1 MINEVLIWKD
11 DPMDWIVNRCSQS
24 NFVWIEIWKDFKNLA
39 VEMEEISFSMK
50 YLSFNSNTSLIIE
63 YEIEFFY
70 CLHLVY
76 ILNAKNDP
84 VKGFFFIILHYF
96 YQLLI
101 SERHVISWV
110 VFLIFVL
117 KVRRLNI
124 NFLLN
129 WVPCNKI
136 FVLTFVSSIILVHQ
150 LCFYIS
156 LLALDQCCQS
166 RIAACSGWSQ
176 KCYSGMTAILKF
188 FIQII

>member
-1 MINEVLIWKD
+1 MNCERVRAVINEVLIWKD

-101 SERHVISWV
+101 SERHVISWI

-117 KVRRLNI
+117 KDRCI
-124 NFLLN
+124 NTN
-129 WVPCNKI
+129 
-136 FVLTFVSSIILVHQ
+136 
-150 LCFYIS
+150 FY
-156 LLALDQCCQS
+156 
-166 RIAACSGWSQ
+166 
-176 KCYSGMTAILKF
+176 
-188 FIQII
+188 